1 MTAEPVRVAILG
13 CGTVGSEVARALCD
27 PARAVGLEAA
37 AGAPLQLVG
46 VAVARAGV
54 PREGVDPSLVTT
66 DATAL
71 VDGAGADVVVE
82 LTGDVDAALGL
93 IARAIDGGASVVTAN
108 KALLA
113 THLGE
118 LSARASA
125 RGVDLFF
132 EAAVAGAVP
141 VVRVLRTSLAGQR
154 LDRVLGIVNGT
165 TNFILTTMT
174 KEGRD
179 YEDVLADAQA
189 RGYAESDP
197 SADVDGHDAAQKAAL
212 LATLAFGCE
221 VTDADVPREG
231 IARVTVA
238 DLDAAGRLGYA
249 VRLLAIAERTA
260 AGAISVRVHPSM
272 VPIDHPLASVDGA
285 SNAVFVE
292 GPGVGPLMFLGA
304 GAGGPPTA
312 SAVLGDLVASARN
325 RIAGTVDPAPEVGVA
340 LELQDPGD
348 AVCEFYLSLAV
359 ADRPGVLASVA
370 TVFGRH
376 SVSIRSME
384 QIGMLDDARLVFL
397 THDASE
403 ADMAA
408 TVDELERLDAVK
420 AVGVLLRVVAG
431 GAM

>member
-197 SADVDGHDAAQKAAL
+197 SADVEGHDAAQKAAL

-325 RIAGTVDPAPEVGVA
+325 RIAGTVEPAPEVGGA